1 MNAKPYIKAI
11 FAALST
17 LLGGLSVAAL
27 DGLTLVE
34 CLGVAAT
41 VVTVTGGVFGLTNAP
56 LPDA

>member
-1 MNAKPYIKAI
+1 MSHFTKAI

-34 CLGVAAT
+34 GLGVAAT
-41 VVTVTGGVFGLTNAP
+41 VVTVVGGVFGLRNEP
-56 LPDA
+56 LPADGG